1 MEKFQETCS
10 LPRVSHED
18 TDNLKRTIMNKNVES
33 VIRNSSIKT
42 SQRSVSFTVVVNEI
56 FKDLTP
62 ILFKLFKK
70 MTIKKYFQ
78 TCFRRLALQIL
89 LQHPKLKPRFIG
101 LHLET

>member
-18 TDNLKRTIMNKNVES
+18 SDNLKRTIMNKNVES

-42 SQRSVSFTVVVNEI
+42 SQGFVSFPVVVNEI

-70 MTIKKYFQ
+70 NDHK
-78 TCFRRLALQIL
+78 
-89 LQHPKLKPRFIG
+89 
-101 LHLET
+101 ETFPNSF